1 MSNSM
6 TTKTT
11 MLAKFAA
18 LLLAGLMTAATA
30 TASEGAGLQSANVH
44 LDDIASMQ
52 RGARLFFNYCSGC
65 HSLEYLRYSRLAE
78 DLKLD
83 PKEVEKSFVFTG
95 AKIADHAI
103 SHMPAEQAAAWFGK
117 APPDLSL
124 ESRSKGADWI
134 YSYLKSFY
142 LDPSRPLGWN
152 NKVFENASMPNAL
165 WELQGLQVAEHEPAK
180 AGGDAT
186 IGKLELMTPGRQTP
200 EQFDRT
206 VRDLTAFLQYAGE
219 PAALQRESMGVWVLL
234 YLAFFT
240 LIAYLLKAEFWK
252 DVH

>member
-1 MSNSM
+1 MITN
-6 TTKTT
+6 TRGTT
-11 MLAKFAA
+11 MFAKLAA
-18 LLLAGLMTAATA
+18 LLLVGLMSVGTAA
-30 TASEGAGLQSANVH
+30 ASEESGLQAANVH
-44 LDDIASMQ
+44 LDDVASMQ

-65 HSLEYLRYSRLAE
+65 HSLQYLRYSRLAE

-83 PKEVEKSFVFTG
+83 PKEVEKNFVFTG
-95 AKIADHAI
+95 AKIGDHAL

-124 ESRSKGADWI
+124 EARSKGADWI

-165 WELQGLQVAEHEPAK
+165 WELQGLQVAEHEPAQ
-180 AGGDAT
+180 AGHDAT
-186 IGKLELMTPGRQTP
+186 LGKLELMTPGRQTP

>member
-1 MSNSM
+1 M
-6 TTKTT
+6 TEATT
-11 MLAKFAA
+11 MKRKSALLPTLAA
-18 LLLAGLMTAATA
+18 LLLAGFAVAGPVAAA
-30 TASEGAGLQSANVH
+30 EGEGIEPANVR
-44 LDDIASMQ
+44 LDDLAAMQ

-65 HSLEYLRYSRLAE
+65 HSLQYLRYSRLAD

-83 PKEVEKSFVFTG
+83 PKEVEQSLVFTG
-95 AKIADHAI
+95 AKIGDHAVN
-103 SHMPAEQAAAWFGK
+103 HMPAEQAAAWFGK

-124 ESRSKGADWI
+124 EARARGSDWI
-134 YSYLKSFY
+134 YTYLKSFY

-152 NKVFENASMPNAL
+152 NTLFANVSMPNPL
-165 WELQGLQVAEHEPAK
+165 WELQGQQVLEREGGAEDGE
-180 AGGDAT
+180 
-186 IGKLELMTPGRQTP
+186 GKLVLHAPGSQSP

-219 PAALQRESMGVWVLL
+219 PAALKREAMGVWVLL

-240 LIAYLLKAEFWK
+240 FMAYLLKHEYWK